1 MRHRTKRKLRKFI
14 KVLGTTLIVVVLLAI
29 MGGSG
34 YMLHFSLGDS
44 SGRDSLLAEQRLGAE
59 YPHIKVWADSLR
71 RSHVIRDTF
80 MTTQDGRRLHALFA
94 PAEKPTRRTAFV
106 IHGYTCSAVY
116 YLYIGYLFRE
126 TLGYNIFVPDLHAHG
141 QSEGKMIQMGWKDAD
156 DMLEWLPLCNELFR
170 DSLDAEI
177 IVHGTSMGGA
187 TAMNLSGKEDMEY
200 VKAYIEDS
208 GYTSVWDEFSYEL
221 KEQFGMP
228 EIPLMYT
235 SSGLCKLLNG
245 WSFGEANSVDMVR
258 HCQKP
263 MLFIHSDND
272 TFVPSWMVH
281 PLYEAKH
288 DPKTLWI
295 VPKSAHH
302 EAYRDYPEEYADR
315 VKAFIEENLGE

>member
-1 MRHRTKRKLRKFI
+1 MDGEIQTAKAFGFMRHRTKRKLRKFI

-71 RSHVIRDTF
+71 RSHVI
-80 MTTQDGRRLHALFA
+80 
-94 PAEKPTRRTAFV
+94 
-106 IHGYTCSAVY
+106 VY